1 MKILVMNGPN
11 INMLGV
17 REPNLYGSITLG
29 EIESKIKDAAGTSAS
44 VSFFQSNHE
53 GAMVDRIHRA
63 YDEKID
69 YIIINA
75 GAYSHTSIALR
86 DAFLAT
92 EIPFIEVHLSN
103 VFAREHYRSES
114 YLADIAIGVISGF
127 RENSYILALAH
138 LLSQDVKIKSKK

>member
-17 REPNLYGSITLG
+17 REPEVYGTLTLG
-29 EIESKIKDAAGTSAS
+29 EIENKIKEAAGTNAV

-53 GAMVDRIHRA
+53 GALIDRIHRA

-75 GAYSHTSIALR
+75 GAYTHTSIALR

-92 EIPFIEVHLSN
+92 EIPFVEIHLSN
-103 VFAREHYRSES
+103 VFSREQYRSES

-138 LLSQDVKIKSKK
+138 ILSQQSKK

>member
-1 MKILVMNGPN
+1 MKILVINGPN
-11 INMLGV
+11 INMLGI
-17 REPNLYGSITLG
+17 REPKTYGNLTLG
-29 EIESKIKDAAGTSAS
+29 EIERKIKDAAGTDVI

-53 GAMVDRIHRA
+53 GALIDKIHRA

-75 GAYSHTSIALR
+75 GAYTHTSIAIR

-92 EIPFIEVHLSN
+92 KISFIEVHLSN
-103 VFAREHYRSES
+103 VFAREEYREKS
-114 YLADIAIGVISGF
+114 YLADIALGVISGF

-138 LLSQDVKIKSKK
+138 ILSINDKLK